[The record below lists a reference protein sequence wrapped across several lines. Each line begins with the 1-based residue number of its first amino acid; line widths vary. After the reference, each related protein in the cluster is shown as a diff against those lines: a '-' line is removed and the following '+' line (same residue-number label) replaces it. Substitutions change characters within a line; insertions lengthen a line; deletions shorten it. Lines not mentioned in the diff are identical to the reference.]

1 MSLARYYIKLLCIIK
16 IYVYIYQFGI
26 FTLQSGISAF
36 IVIDAEKV
44 WRFLL
49 FVEIKMDIDVDWPWL
64 TSEEKKN

>member
-1 MSLARYYIKLLCIIK
+1 MYI
-16 IYVYIYQFGI
+16 YIYQFGI

-64 TSEEKKN
+64 TSEEKKNWALFFAYF

>member
-1 MSLARYYIKLLCIIK
+1 VSLARYYIKLLCIIK

-26 FTLQSGISAF
+26 FTLQSGMSAY

>member
-1 MSLARYYIKLLCIIK
+1 MYI
-16 IYVYIYQFGI
+16 YIYQFGI

>member
-26 FTLQSGISAF
+26 FTLQSGISAYT
-36 IVIDAEKV
+36 VIDAEKV

-49 FVEIKMDIDVDWPWL
+49 FVEIKMDIDVDWP
-64 TSEEKKN
+64 

>member
-26 FTLQSGISAF
+26 FTLQSGMSAY